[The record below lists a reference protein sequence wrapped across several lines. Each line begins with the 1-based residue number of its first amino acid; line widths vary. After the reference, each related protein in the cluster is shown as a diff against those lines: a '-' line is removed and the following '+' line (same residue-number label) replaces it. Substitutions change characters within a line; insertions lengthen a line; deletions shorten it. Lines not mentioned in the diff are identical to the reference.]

1 MPSHPPRLP
10 IRPALCRAPTL
21 AFLGLS
27 AIAVA
32 GCCLGG
38 AEAASAAPS
47 PTAAFEADFDP
58 AASLDGA
65 RARTAGARAALDAL
79 KRAAQPGHLLDP
91 LPDSDR
97 TLAIEDL
104 RSQYSALQL
113 KAATLAATLGDHHPD
128 LVAAQQALAD
138 LRNQLLAAIKTA
150 AAAAEHDLSDARAAE
165 SAREHQL
172 AARTDDMTGSIET
185 HAPAPAKATPPGPSR
200 DVVAGSQGRE
210 ASRAVTPSRD
220 PVGQTSALTMMADA
234 DWDRLIM
241 ALAAVVLGA
250 LAAAVALFA
259 FLTPRRRRST
269 RSHRLVDVPVEPPI
283 KPGVPVL
290 ATVALPASADT
301 ARLVSAMA
309 REPDG
314 SVARSA
320 TLIAAMLQRA
330 AEAAGFEDHVTV
342 LVTPLSRSVEVEA
355 LAASIAVADAAA
367 GHHVLL
373 MDARPN
379 GRLRDTLLAGIPV
392 ALLLELGSVIRPAY
406 ELRVAERTLTLLPSD
421 PAEFEAVRSAMAQ
434 PGALRRRGLAGFD
447 TIIVLGEGVEA
458 DAEKL
463 VGGADLVL
471 IAAPEATS
479 PDDLAAA
486 SHLLKAR
493 GDRPCGAILVQ
504 AEEESR
510 IETPRRAARPAGPW
524 TNPAASRSGRDPARP
539 RADRGGFRRTFDPS
553 RNRIRA

>member
-1 MPSHPPRLP
+1 MPSHPFRLP
-10 IRPALCRAPTL
+10 IRSARCRAPKL

-27 AIAVA
+27 AVAAA
-32 GCCLGG
+32 GCCLGRV
-38 AEAASAAPS
+38 EVASAAPS

-58 AASLDGA
+58 AAWLDGA
-65 RARTAGARAALDAL
+65 RARTARARAALDAL

-91 LPDSDR
+91 LPDGGR

-104 RSQYSALQL
+104 RSQYGALQL
-113 KAATLAATLGDHHPD
+113 KAATLATTLGDHHPD

-150 AAAAEHDLSDARAAE
+150 AAAAEHDFNDARAAE
-165 SAREHQL
+165 SAGEHQL
-172 AARTDDMTGSIET
+172 AARTDVTGSIEV
-185 HAPAPAKATPPGPSR
+185 HAPAPAKAIPPRPPR
-200 DVVAGSQGRE
+200 DVAAGRE
-210 ASRAVTPSRD
+210 VSEAVTPFRD

-259 FLTPRRRRST
+259 LVTPRRRRST
-269 RSHRLVDVPVEPPI
+269 RKHRLVEVPVEPSI

-290 ATVALPASADT
+290 ATVSLPAAAD
-301 ARLVSAMA
+301 APRLVAAMEG
-309 REPDG
+309 EPDG
-314 SVARSA
+314 SAARSA

-342 LVTPLSRSVEVEA
+342 LVTPLSPDVEVEA
-355 LAASIAVADAAA
+355 LATSIAVADAAA
-367 GHHVLL
+367 GHRVLL
-373 MDARPN
+373 MDARPH
-379 GRLRDTLLAGIPV
+379 GRLRETLLSGYPV

-406 ELRVAERTLTLLPSD
+406 ELRVAEATLTLLPSD
-421 PAEFEAVRSAMAQ
+421 PDELEAVRWAMAQ
-434 PGALRRRGLAGFD
+434 PDALRRRGLAGFD
-447 TIIVLGEGVEA
+447 TIIVFGEGVEA

-479 PDDLAAA
+479 PEDLAAA
-486 SHLLKAR
+486 SRRLKAR

-504 AEEESR
+504 AEKESR
-510 IETPRRAARPAGPW
+510 IEAPRRSARAAGSSY
-524 TNPAASRSGRDPARP
+524 TNPAASRSGRDPARL

-553 RNRIRA
+553 RDRIRA